1 MIRTLRSLAI
11 FRTEFSS
18 WCSILAICTSNN
30 SNYECMSESDK
41 QILVSVDDRLKYLW
55 QHTVNPALLLN
66 SVPKHP

>member
-1 MIRTLRSLAI
+1 
-11 FRTEFSS
+11 
-18 WCSILAICTSNN
+18 
-30 SNYECMSESDK
+30 MSESDK